1 MSKKLK
7 AIELWWNKLE
17 TTPANPAVVWWIL
30 LAWFVLCAV
39 VLYKCG

>member
-1 MSKKLK
+1 MIKNFKIII
-7 AIELWWNKLE
+7 AWWDNLGTK
-17 TTPANPAVVWWIL
+17 PANPAVVWWIL